1 MIITVGGIKGGSGKS
16 TVATNLTVL
25 RVQEGRDVL
34 LVDADTQETATDFT
48 LQRNQRT
55 EGNAGFTCIKLAAA
69 AVRTETLRLAEK
81 YQDVI
86 IDTGGRDTTSQRAAL
101 SVSDVLLAPFQPSS
115 FDLWALEQTTQLFTE
130 MQPANPELKGFTFLN
145 KAEARG
151 RDNTEAAEVLREDD
165 AFSFIEDVLLVYRK
179 AYRTAAGRGQA
190 VTEIKP
196 RDDKAINEFLTLYR
210 HLFDVSKMSYAGG

>member
-1 MIITVGGIKGGSGKS
+1 M
-16 TVATNLTVL
+16 
-25 RVQEGRDVL
+25 L

-115 FDLWALEQTTQLFTE
+115 FDLWALEQTTQ
-130 MQPANPELKGFTFLN
+130 PTFLISASDRLSSGLPLGMIKIYQLSN
-145 KAEARG
+145 QGTSVFPYLSAENG
-151 RDNTEAAEVLREDD
+151 L
-165 AFSFIEDVLLVYRK
+165 
-179 AYRTAAGRGQA
+179 
-190 VTEIKP
+190 
-196 RDDKAINEFLTLYR
+196 
-210 HLFDVSKMSYAGG
+210 

>member
-1 MIITVGGIKGGSGKS
+1 M
-16 TVATNLTVL
+16 
-25 RVQEGRDVL
+25 EGN
-34 LVDADTQETATDFT
+34 ENP
-48 LQRNQRT
+48 QRNQKT
-55 EGNAGFTCIKLAAA
+55 NGNAGFTCIKLAAE

-101 SVSDVLLAPFQPSS
+101 SVSDILLAPFQPSS

-145 KAEARG
+145 KAEPRG
-151 RDNTEAAEVLREDD
+151 PDNAEAAEVLRENN
-165 AFSFIEDVLLVYRK
+165 ALSFIEDVLLVYRK
-179 AYRTAAGRGQA
+179 AYRTAAGRGQS

-196 RDDKAINEFLTLYR
+196 RDDKAIN
-210 HLFDVSKMSYAGG
+210 